1 MLSLA
6 QSHEATLCSGQ
17 SEVRKRSDCWLT
29 LAFVV
34 HVDGNKE
41 QALNLCP
48 SEGGVVRCLIDDV
61 LADDVEGVVSDK
73 W

>member
-1 MLSLA
+1 
-6 QSHEATLCSGQ
+6 
-17 SEVRKRSDCWLT
+17 
-29 LAFVV
+29 VV

-41 QALNLCP
+41 QALDLCP